1 MKGSLEFNQEFNL
14 IHMQPGILIFSLL
27 LVGLSDWFCFSDSVT
42 LLPSLAESGN
52 KRVESL

>member
-27 LVGLSDWFCFSDSVT
+27 LVGLSDSVT

-52 KRVESL
+52 KRVESM